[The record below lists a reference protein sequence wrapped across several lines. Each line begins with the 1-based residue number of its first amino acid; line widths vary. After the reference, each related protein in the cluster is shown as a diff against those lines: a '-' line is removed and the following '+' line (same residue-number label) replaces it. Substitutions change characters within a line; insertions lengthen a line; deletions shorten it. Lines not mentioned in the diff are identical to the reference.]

1 MRKSSTLESIFICM
15 AIGFLEKYKIKL
27 LSFEYLLY
35 QFMLWYEDD
44 QKITDSSHSKFLS
57 EFSRL
62 KVLKLLF
69 LVAAIQDD
77 QKNDLLSV
85 FDKFYAMQHGP
96 VESDIYN
103 AMVKDDFTF
112 FRFKDRKTT
121 FKPDSTFN
129 FDSIEKNNLDRA
141 VDLLKEKNPKI
152 VSYSAMDLVE
162 ITHKWISWKSSY
174 MVAQMLGKGSQL
186 MPSNLIK
193 NDNKFFAL

>member
-1 MRKSSTLESIFICM
+1 MT
-15 AIGFLEKYKIKL
+15 IGLLKKNKIKL

-35 QFMLWYEDD
+35 RFMIWYEED
-44 QKITDSSHSKFLS
+44 QQITDASHRKFLS

-77 QKNDLLSV
+77 CKKDLLTI

-112 FRFKDRKTT
+112 FRFKDRQTT
-121 FKPDSTFN
+121 FKTDLAFN
-129 FDSIEKNNLDRA
+129 FDSIEKDNLDRSIK
-141 VDLLKEKNPKI
+141 LLRDINPRI

-186 MPSNLIK
+186 MPTDLIK
-193 NDNKFFAL
+193 NDNP